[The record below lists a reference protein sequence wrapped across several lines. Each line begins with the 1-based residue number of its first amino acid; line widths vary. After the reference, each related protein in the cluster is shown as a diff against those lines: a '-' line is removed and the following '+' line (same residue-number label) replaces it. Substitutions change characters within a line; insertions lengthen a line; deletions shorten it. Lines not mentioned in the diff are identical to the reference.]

1 MQIEE
6 KTPASVRH
14 VKKEAAAAGEKLA
27 EKAEKVATPVLEA
40 ITSKRVSLCNLKT
53 PTLAR
58 V

>member
-40 ITSKRVSLCNLKT
+40 VASKRVRL
-53 PTLAR
+53 
-58 V
+58 